1 MCHFKLAAWVI
12 RVTSPSKEVLLSFA
26 HSWVLAGIYGVCLDR
41 TYFVETE
48 NWKHCSKIIFKYVNS
63 IMRLIFNEK
72 VDKKWS
78 LWDLWT
84 VHLCTVYKRPVNS
97 CGWRKKKKRKRRR
110 NTFKCYPNIH
120 IGSLLGE
127 RYLMHWTHET
137 FVSFIGR
144 SDRCGAH
151 PVSETKGVCTW
162 CIQNF
167 FPF

>member
-1 MCHFKLAAWVI
+1 MKKLI
-12 RVTSPSKEVLLSFA
+12 KS
-26 HSWVLAGIYGVCLDR
+26 GVCETYEQCIYALFTKDR
-41 TYFVETE
+41 
-48 NWKHCSKIIFKYVNS
+48 S
-63 IMRLIFNEK
+63 
-72 VDKKWS
+72 
-78 LWDLWT
+78 T
-84 VHLCTVYKRPVNS
+84 VAAEE
-97 CGWRKKKKRKRRR
+97 KKKKRKRRR

-167 FPF
+167 FPFQRERQMDLLLLNHLRKQNIGISSMQRDRVAVILQVRLP